1 MSKLTPTSEQQLIID
16 TALTGVDIKI
26 EARAGAAKSS
36 TCMMVAEQLVKPSI
50 YIAFNKAIAE
60 EAATKFPGHVT
71 CRTMHSIAYREI
83 VTPKMRKK
91 LQGFFNAGD
100 VRKLPRYN
108 RLQPEEAEDI
118 VYSTIAIIT
127 NFCRS
132 DSFDLPDFVS
142 NTEVEEGVIIDI
154 ELILA
159 YWEELKNE
167 DSPTKI
173 THDVYL
179 KLYQLS
185 KPVLQYRVI
194 YIDEYQD
201 TNPVVADI
209 FMRQK
214 GQKIAVGDTYQ
225 SIYEWRGA
233 INALAYLP
241 DTFTTLY
248 LTESF
253 RFTQGI
259 ADMATRLLN
268 IVGNDRPVIGRGDID
283 KYNPDKA
290 SKAVIVR
297 NNSSLLEILLT
308 ASDNGEKVYVLT
320 NLKELWGKL
329 YHIQAILGG
338 YAPKFPDKEL
348 TQYKDRSELLEAA
361 NYQAELN
368 KLINLTMQLSRG
380 GLSTNINNIKNIIV
394 SEENNASFALTT
406 GHKSKGLEWD
416 KVTLYHD
423 LLPRELDEEGNEI
436 ELDDITFMEKLKQG
450 QCLELLY
457 VALTRARY
465 EVVLPMKLKGIL
477 GDSGKDTRPKTSLR
491 DKVSSI
497 YETLLG

>member
-1 MSKLTPTSEQQLIID
+1 MSKLTPTSEQQLIIS
-16 TALTGVDIKI
+16 TALTGVNIKI
-26 EARAGAAKSS
+26 EAYAGAAKSS
-36 TCMMVAEQLVKPSI
+36 TCVMIAEQLVKPSI

-71 CRTMHSIAYREI
+71 CRTMHSIAYGAV

-91 LQGFFNAGD
+91 LQGFFNARD
-100 VRKLPRYN
+100 IRTLPRYN
-108 RLQPEEAEDI
+108 QLPLDKAEDI
-118 VYSTIAIIT
+118 VYSTMTIIT
-127 NFCRS
+127 HFCRS
-132 DSFDLPDFVS
+132 ASFDLLDFII
-142 NTEVEEGVIIDI
+142 NTEFEEGIIKDA
-154 ELILA
+154 ELIIT

-167 DSPTKI
+167 SSPAKI

-179 KLYQLS
+179 KLYQLT
-185 KPVLQYRVI
+185 KPILPYRVI

-233 INALAYLP
+233 INALALLP

-259 ADMATRLLN
+259 ADMATRLLA
-268 IVGNDRPVIGRGDID
+268 IAGNDRPVIGRGNIEA
-283 KYNPDKA
+283 YNPDKA
-290 SKAVIVR
+290 SKAIIVR

-308 ASDNGEKVYVLT
+308 AYNNNERVYVLT

-329 YHIQAILGG
+329 YHIQALLGG
-338 YAPKFPDKEL
+338 YKPKFPDKEL
-348 TQYKDRSELLEAA
+348 TQYKDKIELLAA
-361 NYQAELN
+361 SKYQAELN
-368 KLINLTMQLSRG
+368 KLINLTMKLSRG
-380 GLSTNINNIKNIIV
+380 GLSININNIKSIIV
-394 SEENNASFALTT
+394 NEEDNADFTLTT

-416 KVTLYHD
+416 MVTLYPD
-423 LLPRELDEEGNEI
+423 LLPREFDDEGNEV
-436 ELDDITFMEKLKQG
+436 ELDDITFMEKLKQD

-465 EVVLPMKLKGIL
+465 EVNVPTKL
-477 GDSGKDTRPKTSLR
+477 R
-491 DKVSSI
+491 
-497 YETLLG
+497 